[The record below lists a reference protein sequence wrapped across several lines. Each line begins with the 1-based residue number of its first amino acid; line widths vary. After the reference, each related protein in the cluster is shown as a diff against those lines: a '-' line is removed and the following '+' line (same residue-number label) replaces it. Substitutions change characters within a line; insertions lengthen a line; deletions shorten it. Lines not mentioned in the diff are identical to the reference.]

1 MLLQCFDY
9 QFITKPYARQVPKTG
24 KQDNFR
30 QAEQSRE
37 KHKKSHQEF
46 SLDDLMSG

>member
-37 KHKKSHQEF
+37 STKKVTKNF
-46 SLDDLMSG
+46 LLMT